1 MTRSANIHHQPFYFP
16 TFYMTRKIFKGLYLN
31 LTGCLNCYSFVT
43 FTPKTREQMILSG
56 DLGVSDEYFNPVIF
70 DFLLFLSEHLLDLPS
85 YDCLPIKYDDIT
97 VICSRQRG
105 DGSQREYL
113 INIRRDNLSFS
124 KKSTLDQIRMLLS
137 DTEWKG
143 YFTNLDE

>member
-1 MTRSANIHHQPFYFP
+1 M
-16 TFYMTRKIFKGLYLN
+16 
-31 LTGCLNCYSFVT
+31 
-43 FTPKTREQMILSG
+43 TREQMIVSG

-85 YDCLPIKYDDIT
+85 YDCLPIKYDDII

-113 INIRRDNLSFS
+113 INIRQDNLSFS
-124 KKSTLDQIRMLLS
+124 KKSTLDKIRMLLS
-137 DTEWKG
+137 DTEWQG
-143 YFTNLDE
+143 HFTSLDE